1 MLFNQ
6 IIGQE
11 HIKNHLLTSAKN
23 GRIPHA
29 QLFIGK
35 EGSGT
40 LPVAIAYA
48 QFLLSH
54 FSSFYEISPYTY
66 QYIFFYKRKIEN

>member
-11 HIKNHLLTSAKN
+11 HIKKHLKVSAEN

-29 QLFIGK
+29 QLFVGK
-35 EGSGT
+35 EGSGV
-40 LPVAIAYA
+40 LPMAIAYA
-48 QFLLSH
+48 QFLLCN
-54 FSSFYEISPYTY
+54 FSEHAEICNL
-66 QYIFFYKRKIEN
+66 KCD

>member
-1 MLFNQ
+1 LKTEKLIYRLRKIIAYICDMLFNQ

-29 QLFIGK
+29 QLFVGK
-35 EGSGT
+35 
-40 LPVAIAYA
+40 
-48 QFLLSH
+48 
-54 FSSFYEISPYTY
+54 
-66 QYIFFYKRKIEN
+66 